1 MILYY
6 LGIFLI
12 KVLEVTLGTVRLVLI
27 TKGEKVKGAILG
39 VIEVF
44 IWLALVSTVL
54 DNVTEDPIK
63 AVLYALGFGVGNFL
77 GSVLEEKLALG
88 TSRIEIIVHKEDEM
102 ALTAALRAAGFGVT
116 VIDGQ
121 GKDYARKI
129 LISIVKRKQVKEYV
143 GIATANQ
150 KNAVITVSESKP
162 VYGGHGLRK

>member
-1 MILYY
+1 MIWYY
-6 LGIFLI
+6 LMIFLV

-39 VIEVF
+39 VVEAF

-63 AVLYALGFGVGNFL
+63 AILYGVGFGVGNFL
-77 GSVLEEKLALG
+77 GSLLEEKLALG
-88 TSRIEIIVHKEDEM
+88 TSRIEIIVLQEHEAE
-102 ALTAALRAAGFGVT
+102 LTATLRAAGFAVT
-116 VIDGQ
+116 VMEGH

-129 LISIVKRKQVKEYV
+129 LISIVKRKQVKQYV
-143 GIATANQ
+143 EIAKKNQ

-162 VYGGHGLRK
+162 VYGGFGICK

>member
-1 MILYY
+1 MIWYY

-143 GIATANQ
+143 GIATTNQ

-162 VYGGHGLRK
+162 IYGGHGLRK

>member
-1 MILYY
+1 MIWYY

-102 ALTAALRAAGFGVT
+102 ALTAALRTAGFGVT

-143 GIATANQ
+143 SIATANQ